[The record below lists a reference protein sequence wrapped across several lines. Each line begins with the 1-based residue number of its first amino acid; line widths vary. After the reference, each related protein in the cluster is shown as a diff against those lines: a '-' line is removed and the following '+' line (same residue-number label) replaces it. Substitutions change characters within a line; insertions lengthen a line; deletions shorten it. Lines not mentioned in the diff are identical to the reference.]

1 MRGVAGEGPRGSGAT
16 FVALTAGQLLHALS
30 CRSETHSIFRNERLP
45 SNPTLNRT
53 MLALGLLTA
62 GAIALPWSRRLLG
75 VSGMTLGDWLIAG
88 AAGSSS
94 YVINEALKARRPQ
107 GPASQGPASPG
118 PASQEPASQ
127 KQARQEGSHQ
137 DRPQQQHPKDS

>member
-1 MRGVAGEGPRGSGAT
+1 
-16 FVALTAGQLLHALS
+16 
-30 CRSETHSIFRNERLP
+30 
-45 SNPTLNRT
+45 

-107 GPASQGPASPG
+107 GQASQGQ
-118 PASQEPASQ
+118 ASQEPLSQ
-127 KQARQEGSHQ
+127 NQAPQEESHQ
-137 DRPQQQHPKDS
+137 DRTHRDRPHEDRPQPQHPKDS